1 MTALSLTLL
10 EVVGFPHIDAHKG
23 HELQLGEALS
33 GWGWQGEQVSQVT
46 YLCVDQVTAQL
57 AGPLGRLAGIEA
69 AKGKKSIRMTRA
81 QQGKGKKLLFITH
94 MLQSTLMTR
103 RF

>member
-1 MTALSLTLL
+1 M
-10 EVVGFPHIDAHKG
+10 
-23 HELQLGEALS
+23 
-33 GWGWQGEQVSQVT
+33 T

-81 QQGKGKKLLFITH
+81 QQGKEKK
-94 MLQSTLMTR
+94 SYYS
-103 RF
+103 

>member
-1 MTALSLTLL
+1 M
-10 EVVGFPHIDAHKG
+10 
-23 HELQLGEALS
+23 
-33 GWGWQGEQVSQVT
+33 T

-69 AKGKKSIRMTRA
+69 AKGKKSIRKTRA
-81 QQGKGKKLLFITH
+81 QQGKGKKKLLFITH